1 MGKLPENII
10 AVRKEANLT
19 QEQLAEKLG
28 VAKSTISM
36 YENGKRKPSFE
47 ALEALADF
55 FNVNLGV
62 LTGQEV
68 TYSAY
73 EESPVAHRNVVKIAG
88 RDGSYV
94 EKNLS
99 DEQVAAL
106 KTLIDQLPEA
116 DDL

>member
-1 MGKLPENII
+1 MGNLPENII
-10 AVRKEANLT
+10 ALRKEYNLT
-19 QEQLAEKLG
+19 QEQLANKIG
-28 VAKSTISM
+28 IAKSTISM

-62 LTGQEV
+62 LTGQEL
-68 TYSAY
+68 TYSSY
-73 EESPVAHRNVVKIAG
+73 KEDLPERKNTVRIAG
-88 RDGSYV
+88 RDGSFI
-94 EKNLS
+94 EKKLS
-99 DEQVAAL
+99 DDQVAAL